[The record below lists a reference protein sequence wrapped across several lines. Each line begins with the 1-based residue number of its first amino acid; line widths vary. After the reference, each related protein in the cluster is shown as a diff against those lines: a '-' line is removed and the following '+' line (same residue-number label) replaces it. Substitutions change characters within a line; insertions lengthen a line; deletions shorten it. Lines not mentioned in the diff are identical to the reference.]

1 MPMTENNFI
10 SFWNKADKGE
20 NDDFKA
26 WNAKVG
32 LAEQWKKPVIQ
43 SIYWLIMSKIISV
56 DLKLNVE
63 YVNHSIS

>member
-32 LAEQWKKPVIQ
+32 LTEQWKKTCYTV
-43 SIYWLIMSKIISV
+43 YLMMNYEL
-56 DLKLNVE
+56 DN
-63 YVNHSIS
+63 